1 MYDKREKELAI
12 NDLLYFFRTI
22 PGADLSFYLMIFICV
37 FGYFVVKSI
46 RHKIEQYRYERE
58 NRIEEMQKAELARK
72 EMEQFEKEQ
81 IAHIKM
87 EDFWYG
93 K

>member
-1 MYDKREKELAI
+1 MIYYIFAELFA
-12 NDLLYFFRTI
+12 
-22 PGADLSFYLMIFICV
+22 GADLSFYLMIFICV

-46 RHKIEQYRYERE
+46 RHKIGQYRYEQE
-58 NRIEEMQKAELARK
+58 KRIKEMHKVELARK

-81 IAHIKM
+81 ITRIKM